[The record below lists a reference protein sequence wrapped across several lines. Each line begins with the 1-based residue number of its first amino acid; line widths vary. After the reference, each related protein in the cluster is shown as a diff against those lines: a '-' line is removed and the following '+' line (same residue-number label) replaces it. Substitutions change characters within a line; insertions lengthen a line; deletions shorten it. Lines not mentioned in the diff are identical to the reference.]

1 MYLNEEDST
10 VDRKTDDSDV
20 YGTDEDHT
28 HGYGS
33 DAIADAIRQTAV
45 PYVALTPGASFR
57 GLHDSIVN
65 HLGDRD
71 PQILMCLH
79 EEHAVAIAHG
89 YAKVT
94 GEPLAVA
101 LHSNVGLLHAS
112 MAIFNAYA
120 DRVPML
126 VVGADGPSD
135 AAKRRPW
142 IDWLHTVSDLGAIV
156 RDFVKWDDRAE
167 SAAAAVPMLLRGD
180 QLTRTAPTAPVFV
193 ALDTT
198 AQEAVLRAAPLD
210 MRPLAPIPAPL
221 AATSSIDDA
230 REALRDASRVV
241 ILAGKVG
248 RSQEAWDERV
258 ALAEALGA
266 RVITNH
272 RQGAAFPTAHPLHA
286 GTPLRL
292 LDAERRKLLAEADCI
307 LSLDWVDLGGT
318 LEQVIAGSEK
328 SPTVI
333 HASLEHNLLS
343 GGGKLHY
350 AAPRVDIHLTCT
362 SDDAVRSL
370 LPLVSEHSLSDEY
383 VLQELARSERSSD
396 AAGAVTTTD
405 IQASLSEAVRDD
417 DVTLTRVAFGWD
429 FSHWPLNG
437 PLDYLGADGGGGI
450 GSGPGMSVGSA
461 LALRGRNRLP
471 IAILGDGD
479 YLMGVTALWTASRYD
494 IPLLVIVANNRS
506 YFNDEAHQQEVA
518 NTRGRPV
525 KNAHVGIHIDGPAP
539 DLAGLARAQGFAAI
553 GPVSTQAELDEAL
566 REAANIVRNAGR
578 VLVDVRVAPGYGRAT
593 TMSFSSPDA

>member
-1 MYLNEEDST
+1 MHLDQEDST
-10 VDRKTDDSDV
+10 VDRKTDNADV
-20 YGTDEDHT
+20 YG
-28 HGYGS
+28 S
-33 DAIADAIRQTAV
+33 DVIANAIRQTSV
-45 PYVALTPGASFR
+45 PYIALTPGASFR

-65 HLGDRD
+65 HLGDHD
-71 PQILMCLH
+71 PKILMCLH

-101 LHSNVGLLHAS
+101 LHSNVGLLHAA
-112 MAIFNAYA
+112 MAVFNAYA

-156 RDFVKWDDRAE
+156 RNFVKWDDRAE
-167 SAAAAVPMLLRGD
+167 SASAAVPMLLRGD

-198 AQEAVLRAAPLD
+198 AQEGVLKTAPPD
-210 MRPLAPIPAPL
+210 VRPLVPIPAPR
-221 AATSSIDDA
+221 ADGDSIDQA
-230 REALRDASRVV
+230 REALQDASRVV
-241 ILAGKVG
+241 ILAGRVS
-248 RSQEAWDERV
+248 RSQEAWDQRV

-272 RQGAAFPTAHPLHA
+272 RQGAAFPTTHPLHA
-286 GTPLRL
+286 GTPVRF
-292 LDAERRKLLAEADCI
+292 LDSERQKLLAEADCI

-318 LEQVIAGSEK
+318 LEQVFGDGPHEAKI
-328 SPTVI
+328 V

-350 AAPRVDIHLTCT
+350 AVPRVDIHLTCT
-362 SDDAVRSL
+362 SDEAVRAL
-370 LPLVSEHSLSDEY
+370 LPLLSGHSPHAEY
-383 VLQELARSERSSD
+383 ALQELAPPAPAIAEAS
-396 AAGAVTTTD
+396 ALTTTD
-405 IQASLSEAVRDD
+405 IQVSLFEAVRGDA
-417 DVTLTRVAFGWD
+417 VTLTRVAFGWD
-429 FSHWPLNG
+429 FSYWPLSG

-461 LALRGRNRLP
+461 LALRASNRLP

-479 YLMGVTALWTASRYD
+479 FLMGVTALWTASRYD
-494 IPLLVIVANNRS
+494 IPLLVIVANNLS
-506 YFNDEAHQQEVA
+506 FFNDEAHQREVA
-518 NTRGRPV
+518 DVRSRPAE
-525 KNAHVGIHIDGPAP
+525 NAHVGIHIDEPAP
-539 DLAGLARAQGFAAI
+539 DLAGFARAQGFAAI
-553 GPVSTQAELDEAL
+553 GPVSMSAWPPAM
-566 REAANIVRNAGR
+566 GR
-578 VLVDVRVAPGYGRAT
+578 RPR
-593 TMSFSSPDA
+593 